1 MGVIH
6 KKKRDAAEGNRL
18 CYPVRPVPT
27 SVSWV
32 GATDVAFDYIRNFKI
47 TPNNIIPP
55 GKTVMG
61 ICGSGRR
68 APTLADWQSIRNYF
82 MKLNDKLGGNR
93 KYPIK
98 YN

>member
-1 MGVIH
+1 
-6 KKKRDAAEGNRL
+6 
-18 CYPVRPVPT
+18 
-27 SVSWV
+27 
-32 GATDVAFDYIRNFKI
+32 
-47 TPNNIIPP
+47 
-55 GKTVMG
+55 MG

-68 APTLADWQSIRNYF
+68 APTFEEWERIREYF